1 MIIDCHLH
9 LKGHAMPPDYLRDAE
24 RYGVDFVCVSG
35 LGKWNYEPPHEDCVE
50 TNRDVLREMK
60 RYHPSV
66 LGFCYVNPRH
76 REAVDEL
83 RWCIEQGMV
92 GLKLWTGTF
101 CDEPCVYPV
110 IEAAIE
116 MELPVM
122 IHTFHKVV
130 SPIRYESKP
139 INVVNLARRYPEAKL
154 IMAHWGGE
162 WRSGVRAAELCP
174 SISMDTSGS
183 ILETEMTET
192 GVAKLGAERLVFGSD
207 NSDLLAMLSKVYDAR
222 ISEHAKRMIL
232 GDNMARLLC
241 PFRIVET
248 YPGLEFEGQP
258 IERLITIARR
268 PSRRA
273 R

>member
-9 LKGHAMPPDYLRDAE
+9 LSGHSVPADYLRDAE
-24 RYGVDFVCVSG
+24 RYGVDCVSG

-50 TNRDVLREMK
+50 TNRDVLHEMK
-60 RYHPSV
+60 RYPWLV

-83 RWCIEQGMV
+83 RWCIEHGMV

-116 MELPVM
+116 LELPVM

-139 INVVNLARRYPEAKL
+139 MNVVNLARRYPEAKL

-162 WRSGVRAAELCP
+162 WRSGVRAAEICP
-174 SISMDTSGS
+174 SITIDTSGS

-192 GVAKLGAERLVFGSD
+192 GVARLGPERLVFGSD

-222 ISEHAKRMIL
+222 ISDRAKQMIL
-232 GDNMARLLC
+232 GENMARLLS
-241 PFRIVET
+241 PLTIVEQPT
-248 YPGLEFEGQP
+248 ALEFQG
-258 IERLITIARR
+258 RLINRLIVMQRR
-268 PSRRA
+268 P
-273 R
+273 